1 MKERKENS
9 LIFRRL
15 THQWTKYRMTLPKK
29 KKYPRKIPKI
39 FGIFSS
45 ENYTDSSDKTNE
57 TVIDENPETDISDK
71 IDPSIFENVLQKQ
84 NEAIAQGLSS
94 DDIDANLT
102 NKAGSD
108 DEFDAIADI
117 IEKEDEFEKL
127 NGVTESAEK
136 LASFAEKNQSESE
149 QNNPISDELL
159 TRFLS
164 NSDENPEKEP
174 QNSIVHIQ
182 KTL

>member
-1 MKERKENS
+1 MPYQTAEKEKIS
-9 LIFRRL
+9 
-15 THQWTKYRMTLPKK
+15 K
-29 KKYPRKIPKI
+29 KIPKI

-57 TVIDENPETDISDK
+57 TVIDEKPETDISDK

-117 IEKEDEFEKL
+117 IE
-127 NGVTESAEK
+127 
-136 LASFAEKNQSESE
+136 
-149 QNNPISDELL
+149 
-159 TRFLS
+159 
-164 NSDENPEKEP
+164 
-174 QNSIVHIQ
+174 
-182 KTL
+182 